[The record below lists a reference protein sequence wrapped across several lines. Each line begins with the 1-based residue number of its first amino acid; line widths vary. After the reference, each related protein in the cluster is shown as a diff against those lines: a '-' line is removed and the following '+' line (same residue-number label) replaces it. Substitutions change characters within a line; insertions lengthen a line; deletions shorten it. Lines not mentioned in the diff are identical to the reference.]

1 MRPRVRVDSDGR
13 MPVVLDPL
21 LAARPRLGAEGD
33 AIASRVLAMVVA
45 DAPLVGRYR
54 RGKVLG
60 SGSYGIVVSA
70 HDLELDRPVAIKQ
83 LRSVGPE
90 ATSSIVEEARVLAT
104 LSHPNV
110 VQVFEVGVD
119 AKSNAP
125 YTVME
130 LVEGESLDVWLRARR
145 RPWRRV
151 VELVIQAARGLAAAH
166 AAGVLHR
173 DVKPANLLLGVDA
186 RLRVVDFG
194 LAKTQP
200 PQTTETGSWSEGES
214 AQTQMSVGTPAY
226 LAPEG
231 FEGRVSPASD
241 QFSLAAV
248 LFEGLTGSRAVLGSS
263 LEEIR
268 ARHRRGIGLPKAL
281 PGGRVLRRALARGL
295 AREPGDRH
303 RSMEAFA
310 DALERSLRPRSS
322 WSLAVAGIGALGLGV
337 ALWGGPSADE
347 SCTTDPSVWVTA
359 VGRAGTNENVRVAG
373 REYAEAWKSAEQD
386 ACGANALLAPEVR
399 LCLDGLRSDAEA
411 LLELHGGQGWSDHE
425 AALEAVHDLGEPAE
439 CAEPSG
445 ERSAPPVSALAAV
458 TATQPMLSK
467 LRALSRAAKIDE
479 SLKYSEEVMAA
490 ARNTGFAPM
499 IVEAASH
506 RARALMLA
514 SELDEAR
521 AVYEEA
527 YFAARNASLPRA
539 AGIAASNLAFVV
551 GSKFGDVEG
560 GYRWAEHAKVGLER
574 AGLDPLSTGVYTQAL
589 INLAQREG
597 RFEEQERLARAAE
610 QAELDAGRPDSE
622 ARATMVAYRGMA
634 QYMRDDYDGALETFE
649 QGHTLALERYGPDTA
664 PVSAML
670 DNRASVLRVLERNDE
685 ALVLAERALKI
696 REKTYPAGSVDLAYS
711 YANLAIL
718 YGDLERF
725 EDALEYAERSMKI
738 IDDKLGPS
746 SGAFGKGHRIRA
758 DILRQWGEE
767 HWPKARKGYEAA
779 LVILADAGDEFAGE
793 VEAVET
799 ALVEL
804 GPELH

>member
-1 MRPRVRVDSDGR
+1 
-13 MPVVLDPL
+13 MPVILDPL

-33 AIASRVLAMVVA
+33 AIVSRVLAMVVA

-90 ATSSIVEEARVLAT
+90 ATASIVEEARVLAT

-119 AKSNAP
+119 TKSDAP

-130 LVEGESLDVWLRARR
+130 LVEGESLDVWLRARA

-173 DVKPANLLLGVDA
+173 DVKPANLLLGVDG

-194 LAKTQP
+194 LAKTEP
-200 PQTTETGSWSEGES
+200 PPTTETGSWSEGES
-214 AQTQMSVGTPAY
+214 AQTQMGVGTPAY

-248 LFEGLTGSRAVLGSS
+248 LFEGLTGGRAVLGSS
-263 LEEIR
+263 VAEIR
-268 ARHRRGIGLPKAL
+268 DRHRRGIGLPSAL
-281 PGGRVLRRALARGL
+281 PGGRALRRALARGL
-295 AREPGDRH
+295 ARDPRDRY
-303 RSMEAFA
+303 RSMAAFA
-310 DALERSLRPRSS
+310 DALESSLRPRSS
-322 WSLAVAGIGALGLGV
+322 WTLAVAGLGTLGLGI
-337 ALWGGPSADE
+337 ALWGGSPSDD

-359 VGRAGTNENVRVAG
+359 VGRAGSNENVRVAG
-373 REYAEAWKSAEQD
+373 REYAEAWKAAEQD
-386 ACGANALLAPEVR
+386 ACQAEARLDPEVR
-399 LCLDGLRSDAEA
+399 LCFDGLRSDAEA
-411 LLELHGGQGWSDHE
+411 LLKLHGEQGWSDHD
-425 AALEAVHDLGEPAE
+425 AAIEAVRDLGEPAK
-439 CAEPSG
+439 CADPSG
-445 ERSAPPVSALAAV
+445 ERSAPPVSALASV
-458 TATQPMLSK
+458 TAAQPMLSK

-479 SLKYSEEVMAA
+479 SLKYSQEVMVA

-499 IVEAASH
+499 IVEAASL

-527 YFAARNASLPRA
+527 YFAARRASLPRA
-539 AGIAASNLAFVV
+539 AGIAASNLAFLV
-551 GSKFGDVEG
+551 GSKFNDVEG
-560 GYRWAEHAKVGLER
+560 GYRWAEYARVGLER
-574 AGLDPLSTGVYTQAL
+574 AGLDPLATGVYTQAL

-610 QAELDAGRPDSE
+610 QAEIDAGRSDSE
-622 ARATMVAYRGMA
+622 VRATMVAYRGMA
-634 QYMRDDYDGALETFE
+634 QYMREDYEGALETFE
-649 QGHTLALERYGPDTA
+649 QGSVLAQERYGPDTA
-664 PVSAML
+664 PIAALL
-670 DNRASVLRVLERNDE
+670 DNRASVLRLLERKEE
-685 ALVLAERALKI
+685 ALPLAERALKI

-711 YANLAIL
+711 YGNLGIL
-718 YGDLERF
+718 YGELERF
-725 EDALEYAERSMKI
+725 EDALQYADRSMKI
-738 IDDKLGPS
+738 LRDKLGPS
-746 SGAFGKGHRIRA
+746 SGDVARGHRIRA
-758 DILRQWGEE
+758 DILRQWGKG
-767 HWPKARKGYEAA
+767 HWPEARKGYEAA
-779 LVILADAGDEFAGE
+779 LVILADAGDEFASE
-793 VEAVET
+793 VEGIET
-799 ALVEL
+799 ELAKL
-804 GPELH
+804 GPELQ